1 MKQCIWSVLYIHG
14 VCMAYMQRTLMTS
27 GMWSDGWTA
36 LHGAAQNA
44 GSVGVGSWAAR
55 RVYKSTGLRGLQ
67 GCGVANSTAELAHS
81 GMGVVRRGMRAVSS
95 MATCDEWSR

>member
-1 MKQCIWSVLYIHG
+1 MQGARGARGAWGGEGGEWGGEAEAKGVKQCIWSVLYIHG

-44 GSVGVGSWAAR
+44 GSVGVG
-55 RVYKSTGLRGLQ
+55 KTRGQ
-67 GCGVANSTAELAHS
+67 
-81 GMGVVRRGMRAVSS
+81 
-95 MATCDEWSR
+95 